1 MRRALRCEFI
11 NRAKN
16 KAEFMIITH
25 RIRYN
30 GSESKPLFERH
41 VLELNESLPDDCVW
55 FDLFEPTG
63 GEDRRVEEVLHISI
77 PTRAEMKDL
86 DPSGILY
93 KEGEALYMTAR
104 VFCQSEGGNATLADV
119 SFILTQKA
127 LVTVRYDNP
136 KAFQMFATRLARPN
150 ACGHAAAAVLD
161 GLLDSVIDRSGEVL
175 RQVGDKIEA
184 LSHSVF
190 SKRDKSNMIS
200 NSLNDTIR
208 DLGSM
213 GDLISHVRESMVSL
227 ERMLLF
233 LGVQAKTGTDGF
245 NLAAEWEADA
255 KDVRAIEDH
264 ASFLAGKVQFLL
276 DATLGLVSLEQNNA
290 VKIFSVMAV
299 IFMPPTLISSIY
311 GMNFKKWMP
320 ELEWEYGY
328 PYSLMMMVLSA
339 VVTYSF
345 LKWKRWL

>member
-1 MRRALRCEFI
+1 MQCALRCDFI

-25 RIRYN
+25 RIHYN
-30 GSESKPLFERH
+30 GSENKPLFERH
-41 VLELNESLPDDCVW
+41 VLELNESLLDKSVW

-93 KEGEALYMTAR
+93 KEGDALYMTAR

-136 KAFQMFATRLARPN
+136 KAFQIFATRLARPN

-233 LGVQAKTGTDGF
+233 LGVQAKTGPDGF

-264 ASFLAGKVQFLL
+264 ASFLSDKVQFLL